1 MIKSL
6 KISKKNPLFHMTK
19 LKGLE
24 ETCSPISSVTPSLS
38 NLQTKYL
45 SLSHKL
51 YIRFVTTAERHRVIT
66 RNKLYCRSVLWGQ

>member
-6 KISKKNPLFHMTK
+6 KISKITPLFRMTK

-24 ETCSPISSVTPSLS
+24 ETFPPISSVTPSLS

-51 YIRFVTTAERHRVIT
+51 YIRFATAVERQLVIT
-66 RNKLYCRSVLWGQ
+66 RNKLYCRSVLWRQ